1 WLLQEAPKIEN
12 PFDRAVYLHN
22 NLAYLQYFKDCNKR
36 TARNCM
42 TLSLMRSGFFPCVF
56 APDSYPA
63 YAEAVVAYYETGD
76 YGLFKKY
83 FISAYENTVNKYGP
97 QPDMDISRNFSL

>member
-1 WLLQEAPKIEN
+1 
-12 PFDRAVYLHN
+12 
-22 NLAYLQYFKDCNKR
+22 
-36 TARNCM
+36 
-42 TLSLMRSGFFPCVF
+42 
-56 APDSYPA
+56 YPA

-97 QPDMDISRNFSL
+97 QPDMDIFRNFSL